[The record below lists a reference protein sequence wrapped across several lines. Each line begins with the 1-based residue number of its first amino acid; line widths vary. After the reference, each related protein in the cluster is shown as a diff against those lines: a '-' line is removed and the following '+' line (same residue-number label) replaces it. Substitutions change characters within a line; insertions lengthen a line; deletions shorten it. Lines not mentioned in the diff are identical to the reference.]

1 MIGDNVT
8 NELNHN
14 IINLFPVSIHQI
26 DVNGFDKVK
35 DELINYAYD
44 LQKRDP
50 VGRRISN
57 RGGWQ
62 SPTFQVNNKDDVL
75 HSFLIKCFTKFPTI
89 KESVKIDIESW
100 VNINKPNSY
109 NRKHLH
115 PTCDLAGVLWIKS
128 PKDCGNIV
136 FDNPHEFQTYSLIE
150 SYTEEF
156 KQSNNYHHSWFF
168 KPIEGRL
175 LIFPSHLIHSVNEN
189 ESNEDRIS
197 VSFNI
202 RLSDEGV

>member
-14 IINLFPVSIHQI
+14 IINLFPVSIHQ
-26 DVNGFDKVK
+26 FDFNRFDEVK

-44 LQKRDP
+44 LQKQNSVSRQ
-50 VGRRISN
+50 ISN

-62 SPTFQVNNKDDVL
+62 SPLFKVNNKDDVL

-89 KESVKIDIESW
+89 KESVKIFAEAWI
-100 VNINKPNSY
+100 NINKPGDY
-109 NRKHLH
+109 NIKHHH
-115 PTCDLAGVLWIKS
+115 PTCDLSGVVWLKA
-128 PKDCGNIV
+128 PKNSGAIT
-136 FDNPHEFQTYSLIE
+136 FENPHEFQTYNLIE

-156 KQSNNYHHSWFF
+156 KQSNNYYHTWFF
-168 KPIEGRL
+168 DPTEGRV
-175 LIFPSHLIHSVNEN
+175 LIFPSHLIHEVREN
-189 ESNEDRIS
+189 KSNEDRIS

-202 RLSDEGV
+202 RLSE

>member
-8 NELNHN
+8 NELNYR
-14 IINLFPVSIHQI
+14 IGNLFPVSIHQI
-26 DVNGFDKVK
+26 DVDGFDKVK
-35 DELINYAYD
+35 NELIKYAYN
-44 LQKRDP
+44 LQKQDP
-50 VGRRISN
+50 VGRHISN

-62 SPTFQVNNKDDVL
+62 SPIFKVNDRSDVL
-75 HSFLIKCFTKFPTI
+75 HSFLMKCFTKFPTI

-109 NRKHLH
+109 NRKHHH

-136 FDNPHEFQTYSLIE
+136 FENPHEFQMFTLIE

-156 KQSNNYHHSWFF
+156 KKDNNYYHSWFF
-168 KPIEGRL
+168 SPIEGRL
-175 LIFPSHLIHSVNEN
+175 LIFPSHLVHSVDEN
-189 ESNEDRIS
+189 KSNEDRIS

>member
-1 MIGDNVT
+1 MT
-8 NELNHN
+8 NELNYN

-50 VGRRISN
+50 VGRQISN

-89 KESVKIDIESW
+89 KESVKIFADAW
-100 VNINKPNSY
+100 VNINKPNNY
-109 NRKHLH
+109 NAKHYH
-115 PTCDLAGVLWIKS
+115 PKSDLSGVVWLKAPQNSGEIT
-128 PKDCGNIV
+128 
-136 FDNPHEFQTYSLIE
+136 FENPVEFQTYNLIQ
-150 SYTEEF
+150 SHTEEY
-156 KQSNNYHHSWFF
+156 KQSNNFCHNWFF
-168 KPIEGRL
+168 KPIEGRML
-175 LIFPSHLIHSVNEN
+175 VFPSHLIHEVREN
-189 ESNEDRIS
+189 KSNEDRIS

-202 RLSDEGV
+202 RLSSV